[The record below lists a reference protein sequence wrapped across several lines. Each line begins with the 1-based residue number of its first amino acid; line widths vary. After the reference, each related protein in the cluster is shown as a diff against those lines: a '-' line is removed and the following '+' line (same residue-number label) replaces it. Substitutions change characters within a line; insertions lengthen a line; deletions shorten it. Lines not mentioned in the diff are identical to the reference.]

1 MLLKLFILDFM
12 KKYFLFFTLLILVSC
27 SKENVSETIQ
37 PNDSLNVAIDSA
49 KAKATDSLTLEK
61 ITPRDIRIIN
71 NEILNLLKTRDYE
84 KFAQYIHPEKGVRFS
99 MYGYVQPKKDKIFS
113 KKDFQK
119 YIGTTIKFTW
129 GEKDGTGDKLVLS
142 IENYLTQW
150 VFKKDFIGAEYHQN
164 VYKGTGNSINN
175 LKEIYPNADFTENY
189 IPGSEEYGEMDWNS
203 LRFVFEELY
212 GTRYLVAVINDQ
224 WTT

>member
-1 MLLKLFILDFM
+1 M
-12 KKYFLFFTLLILVSC
+12 KKHLYILALLSLVYC
-27 SKENVSETIQ
+27 SKESKTSSEFSTKYSITVVSRDSVEKENSHLEMENLSSEKTLETI
-37 PNDSLNVAIDSA
+37 
-49 KAKATDSLTLEK
+49 K
-61 ITPRDIRIIN
+61 
-71 NEILNLLKTRDYE
+71 NEILSTLRSKDFT
-84 KFAQYIHPEKGVRFS
+84 KFSKYIHPEKGVRFS
-99 MYGYVQPKKDKIFS
+99 MYAYVQPKTDKHFT
-113 KKDFQK
+113 KEEFVK
-119 YIGTTIKFTW
+119 YMPTNIKFTW

>member
-71 NEILNLLKTRDYE
+71 N
-84 KFAQYIHPEKGVRFS
+84 
-99 MYGYVQPKKDKIFS
+99 
-113 KKDFQK
+113 
-119 YIGTTIKFTW
+119 
-129 GEKDGTGDKLVLS
+129 
-142 IENYLTQW
+142 
-150 VFKKDFIGAEYHQN
+150 
-164 VYKGTGNSINN
+164 
-175 LKEIYPNADFTENY
+175 
-189 IPGSEEYGEMDWNS
+189 
-203 LRFVFEELY
+203 
-212 GTRYLVAVINDQ
+212 
-224 WTT
+224 